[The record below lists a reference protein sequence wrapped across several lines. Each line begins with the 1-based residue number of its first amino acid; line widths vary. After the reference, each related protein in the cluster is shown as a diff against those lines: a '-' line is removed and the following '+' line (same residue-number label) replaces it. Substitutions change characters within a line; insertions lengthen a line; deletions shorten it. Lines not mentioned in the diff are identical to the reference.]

1 MEWIDVLARV
11 NQEGVQIPFSF
22 TWKDVIY
29 RVDSV
34 GRRWIEE
41 DGEHV
46 LVMVRSDN
54 QIFELLYDPEGDTWG
69 MVKRHEPPYRRR
81 V

>member
-1 MEWIDVLARV
+1 MEPIEVTARV
-11 NQEGVQIPFSF
+11 NQAGERIPFSF
-22 TWKDVIY
+22 TWKGVAY

-34 GRRWIEE
+34 GRRWVGE

-46 LVMVRSDN
+46 LVMVRPGN
-54 QIFELLYDPEGDTWG
+54 QVFELLYDFAHDVWG
-69 MVKRHEPPYRRR
+69 IVKKHEPPRRQK